1 MIKLD
6 AEENGEKLGHNFPG
20 GMENDSAIM
29 EKSWQF
35 PIKLNIQFPYDLTI
49 TLLSIYPREMKT

>member
-6 AEENGEKLGHNFPG
+6 TEENGEKLGHNFPG
-20 GMENDSAIM
+20 GVENDSAIM

-35 PIKLNIQFPYDLTI
+35 PIKLNIQFPHDLTI

>member
-1 MIKLD
+1 M
-6 AEENGEKLGHNFPG
+6 ETLGHYFPG